1 MHVVSDPYGWHI
13 NNYMQ
18 NYQGDL
24 LFDQHFS
31 QYTTVNENEEDSQNF
46 QVPRNSMCYWVIF
59 D

>member
-24 LFDQHFS
+24 PFDQYFS

-46 QVPRNSMCYWVIF
+46 QAPRNFMCY
-59 D
+59 